1 MLKRI
6 AVLSLLAAIP
16 VGSAFAAGSDEKP
29 FKEGPVTE
37 VTRIRTA
44 DGKFMDYMNYLNGTW
59 RAEHEAEKKAGL
71 ILEYHV
77 YTITPR
83 SPDDANLILTVTF
96 PNFAAFDKQ
105 AEFEAIAQK
114 VEGSQKEQDKGF
126 ADRGSIRKVL
136 GSMLTQELILK

>member
-6 AVLSLLAAIP
+6 AVVSLLAAIP
-16 VGSAFAAGSDEKP
+16 VGSAVAAGSDDKP

-44 DGKFMDYMNYLNGTW
+44 DGKFMDYMNYLKGTW
-59 RAEHEAEKKAGL
+59 RDEHEAEKKAGL
-71 ILEYHV
+71 VLDYRV
-77 YTITPR
+77 YTISPR

-96 PNFAAFDKQ
+96 PNYAALDRQ
-105 AEFEAIAQK
+105 ADFEAIAQK
-114 VEGSQKEQDKGF
+114 VEGSMKEQDKGF

-136 GSMLTQELILK
+136 GSALTQELILK